1 MLSFAMAESVEQMEA
16 NIDRLNIDPT
26 NPLFIKE
33 LTKAMVRID
42 KVSQVNM
49 GGIYELS
56 NLSNELA
63 QEVKKLKQEVEKLKQ
78 EVEKLK
84 RQLNHAKK

>member
-1 MLSFAMAESVEQMEA
+1 MVISGMLSFAMAESVEQMEA

-49 GGIYELS
+49 GGIYELA
-56 NLSNELA
+56 NLTKELA
-63 QEVKKLKQEVEKLKQ
+63 QEVENLKQEVEN
-78 EVEKLK
+78 LK
-84 RQLNHAKK
+84 RQLNNAKK

>member
-49 GGIYELS
+49 GGIYELA
-56 NLSNELA
+56 NLTKELA
-63 QEVKKLKQEVEKLKQ
+63 QEVENLKQEVEN
-78 EVEKLK
+78 LK
-84 RQLNHAKK
+84 RQLNNAKK

>member
-42 KVSQVNM
+42 KVSQLNM

-63 QEVKKLKQEVEKLKQ
+63 QEVKKLKQEVEKLK
-78 EVEKLK
+78 

>member
-63 QEVKKLKQEVEKLKQ
+63 QEVKKLKQEVEKLK
-78 EVEKLK
+78 